1 LFFRKRKK
9 RKTKM
14 STLETEFSSVQA
26 LSPEMVMQLQN
37 QLAEL
42 QASAASSQAKIDEQ
56 NALLAAQASQLAEAQ
71 KLAMDAQAKVAAQE
85 EQAKVAALEEQA
97 KVAALEEQAKVAA
110 LEEQAKVAALEEQAK
125 VAALEEQAKVAALE
139 EHAKVAALEEQ
150 AKVAALEEQ
159 AKVAALEEQAK
170 VAALEEQAKVAALE
184 EHAKVAALEEHAK
197 NAALEEQAK
206 VAALEEQAK
215 VAALEEHAKVA
226 ALEEQAKVAALEEHA
241 KVAALEEHAKVA
253 ALEEHAKVAA
263 LEEQAKVAALEEHA
277 KVAALADLSST
288 STVSDSITVNA
299 TVPIVIAS
307 PPPVAPSSASSLPSL
322 LVFTPSTS
330 IPPTQILNNNE
341 NIRKANQEASNAATV
356 AAEKAAAE
364 KAKQAVLRKAAADK
378 IVADKLEKKK
388 IAEEKAAADKLAKEE
403 IFAAKVAAQK
413 EALAK
418 AAADREAAKQKIK
431 VITRAVPPSEPVKPQ
446 TLNAIQKAI
455 QLRKELTQNPD
466 AFKNVNKNGA
476 KENVKLKTY
485 KKLLHSAV
493 NPQILGRSWF
503 KVSEL
508 ASIYGFPS
516 PTTNNVVIGV
526 ISFGGGL
533 YGSVDA
539 NGVLTNG
546 DVQSYWNYLGI
557 QAGDMPTVV
566 IKAINGAT
574 NNPGATDG
582 STDENTL
589 DVETIGGCCPTSK
602 LTIILYIAPNS
613 LSSFASV
620 FNYALNTPV
629 TVNGTPVLPSI
640 LSVSWGAPEA
650 YYSNLSAID
659 SLFNTAVS
667 RGINICV
674 ATGDNGSSDGLR
686 GNNVDFPSSSPNV
699 IAVGGTSLVSTTTT
713 YSADTTE
720 TAWSSGGGGVSAYF
734 SKPSYQSGL
743 SGTRRCTPDIAS
755 DADPN
760 TGVVFYVNGNYV
772 VYGGTSVSAP
782 TFAGFLACINAQTFA
797 NPRMYAANSNC
808 FRDIRIGSNG
818 AYSAKV
824 GYDDCTGLG
833 SINAPNLKV
842 VLLAT
847 VNVSSVSISVNTLS
861 VNTGNTVQAL
871 AIVSPANAS
880 NKTLTWTTSNASVAT
895 VNINGLI
902 LGVGN
907 GSAQIRATTVDG
919 GFAANVTVLVTTLVT
934 RVTLDTTTL
943 TASLARSQTH
953 QFVATVLP
961 TTATT
966 KTVQWT
972 SSNTNIATIT
982 STGFLTAK
990 RAGRT
995 TVQVKTTQGGY
1006 TAVCAV
1012 TVTA

>member
-1 LFFRKRKK
+1 
-9 RKTKM
+9 M
-14 STLETEFSSVQA
+14 STSETEISSVQA
-26 LSPEMVMQLQN
+26 SSPEMVMQLQN
-37 QLAEL
+37 QLADL
-42 QASAASSQAKIDEQ
+42 QASAAASQAKIDEQ
-56 NALLAAQASQLAEAQ
+56 NSLLAAQASQLAEAQ

-85 EQAKVAALEEQA
+85 EQAKVAAQEEQAKVAAQEEQAKVAAQEQAKVAAQEQAKVAAQEQAKVAELEEQA
-97 KVAALEEQAKVAA
+97 KVAAQEQAKVEELEEQAKVAAQEQAKVAELEEQDKVAAQEQAKVAALEEQDKVAALEEQAKVAA
-110 LEEQAKVAALEEQAK
+110 LEQAKGAAAQEEQAK
-125 VAALEEQAKVAALE
+125 VA
-139 EHAKVAALEEQ
+139 
-150 AKVAALEEQ
+150 
-159 AKVAALEEQAK
+159 
-170 VAALEEQAKVAALE
+170 
-184 EHAKVAALEEHAK
+184 
-197 NAALEEQAK
+197 
-206 VAALEEQAK
+206 
-215 VAALEEHAKVA
+215 
-226 ALEEQAKVAALEEHA
+226 
-241 KVAALEEHAKVA
+241 
-253 ALEEHAKVAA
+253 
-263 LEEQAKVAALEEHA
+263 
-277 KVAALADLSST
+277 DLSST
-288 STVSDSITVNA
+288 SVPIVIASPPPDAPTVSDPITVSA

-307 PPPVAPSSASSLPSL
+307 PPPDAPTVSEPITVSATVPIVIASPPPAAPTVSDTITVSATVPIVIASPPPPAPSLSSLPPSASSLPSL
-322 LVFTPSTS
+322 PVLPPSTS

-341 NIRKANQEASNAATV
+341 NIRKANQDASNAATA

-388 IAEEKAAADKLAKEE
+388 IAEEKAAAEKLAKEK

-455 QLRKELTQNPD
+455 QLRKDLTQNPD
-466 AFKNVNKNGA
+466 AFKNNVNKNGA
-476 KENVKLKTY
+476 KENAKLKTY

-493 NPQILGRSWF
+493 NPQISGRSWF

-574 NNPGATDG
+574 NNPSATDG

-602 LTIILYIAPNS
+602 LTIILYIAPNT

-659 SLFNTAVS
+659 SLFGTAVL

-699 IAVGGTSLVSTTTT
+699 IAVGGTSLVSSTTT
-713 YSADTTE
+713 YGAGTTE

-734 SKPSYQSGL
+734 SKPAYQSSL

-842 VLLAT
+842 ALLAT
-847 VNVSSVSISVNTLS
+847 VAVSSVSISVNTLS

-919 GFAANVTVLVTTLVT
+919 GFEANVTVLVTTLVS

-966 KTVQWT
+966 KTVLWT

-982 STGFLTAK
+982 STGLLTAK